1 MISLRHLNKI
11 IILITFFIAITLN
24 HTIAEEGEAVDIWE
38 KQENQNE
45 QNNQTN
51 AEQDLTIESPI
62 LSDDINKIVIKTTK
76 RSFFYNFFTNPPYRL
91 SILNPCL
98 KKNFST

>member
-38 KQENQNE
+38 KKENQSDQSN
-45 QNNQTN
+45 QNSSKEN
-51 AEQDLTIESPI
+51 LTIESPI
-62 LSDDINKIVIKTTK
+62 LSEDVNKIVIKI
-76 RSFFYNFFTNPPYRL
+76 SED
-91 SILNPCL
+91 
-98 KKNFST
+98 